1 MQPWEDEEGKSC
13 AIDHGVEGKHP
24 YDDDVDDD
32 DDDEKEDGNVD
43 DNDHASDRPMKAC
56 FPATASSGRM
66 KLPMKLRKFNQNCL
80 KKRLVIF

>member
-1 MQPWEDEEGKSC
+1 M
-13 AIDHGVEGKHP
+13 EGKHP
-24 YDDDVDDD
+24 YDADGD

-66 KLPMKLRKFNQNCL
+66 KLPIKLRKFNQNCL
-80 KKRLVIF
+80 KKKVDHILDWDFTMTAGRVIFRPC